1 MFLVSFVLLT
11 VNDFDQL
18 NMKKDLD
25 QHRRSQD
32 LWIGQS
38 NAFAYSD
45 ERKLL
50 TVVKEGEF
58 VMTHPRIK
66 ARRFE
71 DRKFSS
77 LPLQSYVCT
86 RSVTG
91 NSSLHIGHL

>member
-58 VMTHPRIK
+58 VMTHPELRHDDLRIESFLACHFK
-66 ARRFE
+66 LMFVQG
-71 DRKFSS
+71 
-77 LPLQSYVCT
+77 L
-86 RSVTG
+86 
-91 NSSLHIGHL
+91 